1 MSYKEKPQIK
11 LYKYENNAFSLV
23 AIIDDYSECSWEN
36 NRFQAGVF
44 SISINY
50 NIPNALLFAEKLWV
64 QFGNNPY
71 SFGEINKITDRIGAD
86 GKGSQIRTITG
97 YDARYIFKRR
107 IIKSLNSENTW
118 SMTAKGEIC
127 MRSLIADQCGAG
139 AETKRRLPVVNTI
152 PAVNDAIG
160 SIYSVSES
168 FTNLYEVLRTIATQT
183 EIGWRI
189 RFDGELTLEFYEGE
203 DRRETV
209 RFDTN
214 YDSLQDGEFTDSL
227 ESYANSILISGKGT
241 GADRDLY
248 EGETGT
254 PQGLDRFEAYSNQSE
269 MTTEEEYEA
278 QAQSMLSQYGQTLTV
293 SGNGLAKCPYIY
305 GEQYDV
311 GDIITVSFSGKS
323 AVVQILSVTEHW
335 RHGAYDITFSFGK
348 PQNTLSEQLQIML
361 RKIQQASDKTTAT
374 SSVKWYTIPTD
385 TAMSVS
391 DVVYDTIGFTGD
403 CGSGATFTLY
413 LDDES
418 TGAKEYNVYF
428 KNLSGGK
435 ITLTTGKTGAEN
447 AVMNSGTYVAM
458 VYVDPQG
465 NITVQSAT
473 ATSVIESGNNQPAT
487 SDGVNGAISAE
498 EYARNMAIANAINA
512 LDVTQAGG
520 DGKYIESI
528 SETDG
533 KISAT
538 EKSLGNMVPV
548 NEVTSGNM
556 HSVTSNA
563 VAGLF
568 SQNTYLIPIITER
581 KITNNIQYEQLTQL
595 WIGQGLTDLYN
606 RLPQISGKTKKVYL
620 YMSLYTEGDNGIS
633 IMVRKR
639 NGDEVVL
646 VDNEV
651 VWGGIDYNSFAHY
664 TLKSITPDILEPYT
678 QIFIKSSASIKWSS
692 VLDVAVGFIFAYVC
706 YE

>member
-64 QFGNNPY
+64 QFGNNQY

-127 MRSLIADQCGAG
+127 MRSLIADQCGAS
-139 AETKRRLPVVNTI
+139 AEAKRRLPVVNTI

-160 SIYSVSES
+160 SVYSVSES

-214 YDSLQDGEFTDSL
+214 YDSLQNGEFTDSL

-241 GADRDLY
+241 GSDRDIY

-361 RKIQQASDKTTAT
+361 RKIQQSSDKTTAT
-374 SSVKWYTIPTD
+374 SSVKWYTISTD
-385 TAMSVS
+385 TAMGPS
-391 DVVYDTIGFTGD
+391 DVTYDTIGFTGD

-447 AVMNSGTYVAM
+447 AVMNSGTYVAR
-458 VYVDPQG
+458 VYVDPHG

-473 ATSVIESGNNQPAT
+473 ATSVIASGNNQPAT

-512 LDVTQAGG
+512 LDVSQAGG

-548 NEVTSGNM
+548 DEVTSGNL

-563 VAGLF
+563 VAGAINETLMRTAKMA
-568 SQNTYLIPIITER
+568 QYLNTS
-581 KITNNIQYEQLTQL
+581 NNLNN
-595 WIGQGLTDLYN
+595 LTDGFY
-606 RLPQISGKTKKVYL
+606 YW
-620 YMSLYTEGDNGIS
+620 ENGIS
-633 IMVRKR
+633 PANAYGPNSFLLQITAR
-639 NGDEVVL
+639 GDL
-646 VDNEV
+646 KFQ
-651 VWGGIDYNSFAHY
+651 IAYDYNSQALTARHTSFS
-664 TLKSITPDILEPYT
+664 TGFGNWT
-678 QIFIKSSASIKWSS
+678 
-692 VLDVAVGFIFAYVC
+692 VLHQF
-706 YE
+706 

>member
-127 MRSLIADQCGAG
+127 MRSLIADQCGAS

-160 SIYSVSES
+160 SVYSVSES

-385 TAMSVS
+385 TAMSAS
-391 DVVYDTIGFTGD
+391 DVTYNTIGFTGD

-447 AVMNSGTYVAM
+447 AVMNSGTYVAR

-487 SDGVNGAISAE
+487 SDGVAGAISAE

-512 LDVTQAGG
+512 LDVAQEGG
-520 DGKYIESI
+520 GGNYIESV

-538 EKSLGNMVPV
+538 AKSLGNMVPV
-548 NEVTSGNM
+548 DEVTSGNM

-563 VAGLF
+563 VAQRFVNTQFDLINHNVNYYAKNVIYNCNDFLIKNIEIFAPIWQF
-568 SQNTYLIPIITER
+568 SNYPDDLNQYGDGILMGWFVSRGENLLHNETIGNMR
-581 KITNNIQYEQLTQL
+581 NIQEFTAVFFSDYWQC
-595 WIGQGLTDLYN
+595 
-606 RLPQISGKTKKVYL
+606 KKYRR
-620 YMSLYTEGDNGIS
+620 YAIDSTIFPW
-633 IMVRKR
+633 
-639 NGDEVVL
+639 VL
-646 VDNEV
+646 V
-651 VWGGIDYNSFAHY
+651 S
-664 TLKSITPDILEPYT
+664 
-678 QIFIKSSASIKWSS
+678 
-692 VLDVAVGFIFAYVC
+692 
-706 YE
+706 

>member
-36 NRFQAGVF
+36 NRFQAGAF

-127 MRSLIADQCGAG
+127 MRSLIADQCGAS
-139 AETKRRLPVVNTI
+139 AEAKRRLPVVNTI

-160 SIYSVSES
+160 SVYSVSES

-241 GADRDLY
+241 GADRDIY

-385 TAMSVS
+385 TAMDAS

-413 LDDES
+413 LDDEN

-435 ITLTTGKTGAEN
+435 ITLTTGKAGAEN
-447 AVMNSGTYVAM
+447 AVMNSGTYVAR

-512 LDVTQAGG
+512 LDVSQAGG

-548 NEVTSGNM
+548 DEVTSGNK

-563 VAGLF
+563 VF
-568 SQNTYLIPIITER
+568 DVTQKVITGTVTVISS
-581 KITNNIQYEQLTQL
+581 KISLVRRADVLYKNGVGFLSLEF
-595 WIGQGLTDLYN
+595 DLSTAT
-606 RLPQISGKTKKVYL
+606 L
-620 YMSLYTEGDNGIS
+620 E
-633 IMVRKR
+633 
-639 NGDEVVL
+639 
-646 VDNEV
+646 NEV
-651 VWGGIDYNSFAHY
+651 LFQID
-664 TLKSITPDILEPYT
+664 K
-678 QIFIKSSASIKWSS
+678 SASLVQQFAVANGYIANTSSGALRVEGNRILCGAPLPSGIVWSGGCS
-692 VLDVAVGFIFAYVC
+692 FVL
-706 YE
+706 

>member
-23 AIIDDYSECSWEN
+23 TIIDDYSECSWEN

-127 MRSLIADQCGAG
+127 MRSLISDQCGAG

-160 SIYSVSES
+160 SVYSVSES

-311 GDIITVSFSGKS
+311 GDIITISFSGKS

-335 RHGAYDITFSFGK
+335 RQGAYDITFSFGK
-348 PQNTLSEQLQIML
+348 PQNTLSEQLQIIL

-385 TAMSVS
+385 TAMGES

-403 CGSGATFTLY
+403 FGSGATFTLY
-413 LDDES
+413 LDDEN

-447 AVMNSGTYVAM
+447 AVMNSGTYVAR

-473 ATSVIESGNNQPAT
+473 ATSVIESGNSQPAT
-487 SDGVNGAISAE
+487 SDGVAGAISAE

-512 LDVTQAGG
+512 LDVSQTGG

-528 SETDG
+528 TETDG

-548 NEVTSGNM
+548 DEVTSGNM

-563 VAGLF
+563 VYKAVYNLQRLKTLLLFATGGSAQYYKITGL
-568 SQNTYLIPIITER
+568 IITGEENVFMLQAR
-581 KITNNIQYEQLTQL
+581 EGELLIISVGYGDYSTYKAPKIKRLLNNYSKIMGFTFKNDAIYMAVGAWSHKVVLTQ
-595 WIGQGLTDLYN
+595 ICGTTSAE
-606 RLPQISGKTKKVYL
+606 ISLSAT
-620 YMSLYTEGDNGIS
+620 TQE
-633 IMVRKR
+633 
-639 NGDEVVL
+639 E
-646 VDNEV
+646 
-651 VWGGIDYNSFAHY
+651 YNSGTA
-664 TLKSITPDILEPYT
+664 ITIET
-678 QIFIKSSASIKWSS
+678 
-692 VLDVAVGFIFAYVC
+692 
-706 YE
+706 

>member
-64 QFGNNPY
+64 QFGNSPY

-127 MRSLIADQCGAG
+127 MRSLISDQCGVG
-139 AETKRRLPVVNTI
+139 AEAKRRLPVVNTI

-160 SIYSVSES
+160 SVYSVSES
-168 FTNLYEVLRTIATQT
+168 FSNLYEVLRTIATQT

-227 ESYANSILISGKGT
+227 ESYANSIIIGGKGT
-241 GADRDLY
+241 GADRDIY

-385 TAMSVS
+385 TAMGES

-447 AVMNSGTYVAM
+447 AVMNSGTYVAR
-458 VYVDPQG
+458 VYVDSQG

-498 EYARNMAIANAINA
+498 EYARNMAIANALQMKNPVLVGQISASDAVQYWKVENFISNLYYAQNA
-512 LDVTQAGG
+512 LYVLQSRAGELIIINVG
-520 DGKYIESI
+520 QNDSVYGVKAKRLLNAFEKIIGIRYSGRDLYIAVNLWSNIITLTKLCGNYEDIPTI
-528 SETDG
+528 SY
-533 KISAT
+533 AT
-538 EKSLGNMVPV
+538 ETEYN
-548 NEVTSGNM
+548 
-556 HSVTSNA
+556 NA
-563 VAGLF
+563 
-568 SQNTYLIPIITER
+568 TPITIE
-581 KITNNIQYEQLTQL
+581 E
-595 WIGQGLTDLYN
+595 
-606 RLPQISGKTKKVYL
+606 
-620 YMSLYTEGDNGIS
+620 
-633 IMVRKR
+633 
-639 NGDEVVL
+639 
-646 VDNEV
+646 
-651 VWGGIDYNSFAHY
+651 
-664 TLKSITPDILEPYT
+664 
-678 QIFIKSSASIKWSS
+678 
-692 VLDVAVGFIFAYVC
+692 
-706 YE
+706 

>member
-50 NIPNALLFAEKLWV
+50 NITNALLFAEKLWV

-127 MRSLIADQCGAG
+127 MRSLIADQCGAS
-139 AETKRRLPVVNTI
+139 AEAKRRLPVVNTI

-160 SIYSVSES
+160 SVYSVSES
-168 FTNLYEVLRTIATQT
+168 FSNLYEVLRTIATQT

-241 GADRDLY
+241 GADRDIY

-385 TAMSVS
+385 TAMSAS
-391 DVVYDTIGFTGD
+391 DVTYDTIGFTGD

-447 AVMNSGTYVAM
+447 AVMNSGTYVAR

-487 SDGVNGAISAE
+487 SDGVAQALKDYPDVTYYNSAHSENLNCNDITDRVCLVTAMMSNWASLNYPFQGLMFIITAKNEDGEGFQKAISWDYDGTFPEFTRVCKNGVWQIWKKDLTVDDVVDYFNFEGITDGDGLLDIADIGNYIPICAKNFPYITNFFNGTASGYHP
-498 EYARNMAIANAINA
+498 YARITYYDGTPYANKNVSMRLCI
-512 LDVTQAGG
+512 
-520 DGKYIESI
+520 
-528 SETDG
+528 
-533 KISAT
+533 
-538 EKSLGNMVPV
+538 VP
-548 NEVTSGNM
+548 
-556 HSVTSNA
+556 
-563 VAGLF
+563 F
-568 SQNTYLIPIITER
+568 
-581 KITNNIQYEQLTQL
+581 TN
-595 WIGQGLTDLYN
+595 
-606 RLPQISGKTKKVYL
+606 S
-620 YMSLYTEGDNGIS
+620 
-633 IMVRKR
+633 
-639 NGDEVVL
+639 
-646 VDNEV
+646 
-651 VWGGIDYNSFAHY
+651 
-664 TLKSITPDILEPYT
+664 
-678 QIFIKSSASIKWSS
+678 
-692 VLDVAVGFIFAYVC
+692 
-706 YE
+706 